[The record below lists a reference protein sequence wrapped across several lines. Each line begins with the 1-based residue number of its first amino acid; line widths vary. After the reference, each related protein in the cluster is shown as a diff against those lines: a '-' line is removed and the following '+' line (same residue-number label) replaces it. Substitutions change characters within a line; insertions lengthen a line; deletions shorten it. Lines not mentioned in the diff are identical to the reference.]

1 MASIENAYN
10 EYKNLL
16 SDLKNENATKDLI
29 YEKLMAKEDKIL
41 DLIGR
46 VANQKNTSLL
56 KDSVFYNQSLFEII
70 MNFANAWKNIFHE
83 VVIEKRSL
91 KLEGLEVFY
100 NGDRKIYVGM
110 MIIFISLLFFFIDAA
125 I

>member
-1 MASIENAYN
+1 MASIESAYG

-16 SDLKNENATKDLI
+16 SDLKNENATKDII

-46 VANQKNTSLL
+46 VVDQKNKSILQ
-56 KDSVFYNQSLFEII
+56 DSIFYNQSLFEIM
-70 MNFANAWKNIFHE
+70 MNFANAWKNIFNE
-83 VVIEKRSL
+83 VVIEKRDIQV
-91 KLEGLEVFY
+91 EGLEIFY
-100 NGDRKIYVGM
+100 SGDRKIYVGM
-110 MIIFISLLFFFIDAA
+110 MILFIAIIFFFIDSS